1 MLKWKVPYITNPPTL
16 VETGSFTVETMD
28 QYFALIDY
36 IALGVT
42 VKMDKAAVFKSSDLE
57 LVSYT
62 NTAKTMYRFT
72 IVAKSSV

>member
-16 VETGSFTVETMD
+16 MESDSFKVETMD
-28 QYFALIDY
+28 QYFALIDV
-36 IALGVT
+36 IDARVT

-72 IVAKSSV
+72 IVATSAV